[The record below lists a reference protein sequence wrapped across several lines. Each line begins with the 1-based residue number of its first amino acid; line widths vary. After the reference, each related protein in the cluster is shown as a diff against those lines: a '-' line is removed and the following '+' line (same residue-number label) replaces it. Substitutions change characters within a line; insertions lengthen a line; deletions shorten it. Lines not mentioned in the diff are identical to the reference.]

1 MFEIN
6 YKDTKQTDLNQLVL
20 EHGLVVIHN
29 ADLNMQEFED
39 IAKSLGKPL
48 VTDRHVLNDNRTVQE
63 LSNNGLFGDKDV
75 EWHHDWS
82 YGRGNYFGTILYNV
96 KNAHLSPT
104 WFCDM
109 SKAPQELKDMYKDE
123 IGSYYPPAYLHDQ
136 CFTERQ
142 LKILEK
148 QKVKRPFVIKHHVT
162 NEEILYCSIGSLQNS
177 NVDTRPIR
185 EWSEENAY
193 KFKWQDNDIVVWDNL
208 KMNHKRIAFEGE
220 RLLWRTQF
228 II

>member
-1 MFEIN
+1 MAKFTGSKCKLMRREG
-6 YKDTKQTDLNQLVL
+6 TDLFLKSGSRSLETKCNLDKKPGQKADARRPKTSDYSLQL
-20 EHGLVVIHN
+20 
-29 ADLNMQEFED
+29 
-39 IAKSLGKPL
+39 
-48 VTDRHVLNDNRTVQE
+48 R
-63 LSNNGLFGDKDV
+63 
-75 EWHHDWS
+75 
-82 YGRGNYFGTILYNV
+82 
-96 KNAHLSPT
+96 
-104 WFCDM
+104 
-109 SKAPQELKDMYKDE
+109 
-123 IGSYYPPAYLHDQ
+123 
-136 CFTERQ
+136 
-142 LKILEK
+142 EK